1 MLVNFFKKNWFLII
15 VFLVT
20 FFIRTIL
27 LDRFPIGI
35 THDEL
40 NYIFAAKSLFW
51 THAFPPGTAP
61 ALLPAGMNNF
71 TVSVA
76 EVPVIFLVPIA
87 GFFQTTLLTSRMLG
101 GLLSVLSALA
111 IYFLVKD
118 LTKSIVYARL
128 CFLLTAIN
136 PWSFLMGRTIF
147 EVNFFVCF
155 FLWGFIILLKNESW
169 KILYA
174 LPFYVLGFLSYTGGQ
189 ISFYLFSLITLTYHY
204 SLSRQKQKLRRVYI
218 LFVISMTICL
228 TFYLFTVTSNQSF
241 IARGS
246 EIYLPNHA
254 VVSEGVNFERKL
266 MVPSPLNNLFVNKA
280 TVYFNGFM
288 NRYLNAFSV
297 NNLFLTGE
305 TRAAFSYQKHGTFY
319 LIDFPFMIMGL
330 AFLYARNRREWLFIV
345 AVVVS
350 CSLTS
355 GLSIIE
361 FSYSQRSGL
370 IYPFLI
376 ILSGIGIGGIYKVHI
391 SKWKKMTLL
400 FLIGFIYLIS
410 FVNLLHIYFYR
421 FPVYASDGWFFQDRI
436 LSRYIYLTQQ
446 SYSET
451 KVIVFTPEP
460 KIIFQ
465 EYLFYTGGYAGA
477 DVELINSRMDK
488 KIYSLGNISFTS
500 LCPDMDTKGSAVLI
514 FDGRIECE
522 HKLSA
527 ENPVRITRFVDV
539 YENYLILGDRLC
551 QNLALGRYI
560 LGSAYTDFSIEKQYE
575 NEFCK
580 RWITRL

>member
-1 MLVNFFKKNWFLII
+1 MLVNFLKKNCFLII
-15 VFLVT
+15 VFLVA
-20 FFIRTIL
+20 FFIRVVF

-51 THAFPPGTAP
+51 AHAFPPGTAP
-61 ALLPAGMNNF
+61 ALLPTGMNNF

-76 EVPVIFLVPIA
+76 EVPVIFLAPIA
-87 GFFQTTLLTSRMLG
+87 GLFQTTLLTSRMPG
-101 GLLSVLSALA
+101 ALLSVLSALA
-111 IYFLVKD
+111 VYFIVKD
-118 LTKSIVYARL
+118 LVKSIVYARL
-128 CFLLTAIN
+128 CFLLMAVN

-155 FLWGFIILLKNESW
+155 FLWGFLVLLKNKSW
-169 KILYA
+169 KIFYA

-189 ISFYLFSLITLTYHY
+189 ISFYLFSLITLTYHRF
-204 SLSRQKQKLRRVYI
+204 LSGQNQKFNKVYI
-218 LFVISMTICL
+218 LFAISMTICL
-228 TFYLFTVTSNQSF
+228 IIYLFIVTNNQSF
-241 IARGS
+241 VTRGS
-246 EIYLPNHA
+246 EIYLPNQP
-254 VVSEGVNFERKL
+254 VVSEGVNSERKL
-266 MVPSPLNNLFVNKA
+266 MVPSPVNNLFVNKA

-288 NRYLNAFSV
+288 NRYLNVFSV

-319 LIDFPFMIMGL
+319 LIDFPFMLIGL
-330 AFLYARNRREWLFIV
+330 ALLYARNRKEWLFIV

-361 FSYSQRSGL
+361 SSYSQRSGL
-370 IYPFLI
+370 IYPFLT
-376 ILSGIGIGGIYKVHI
+376 ILSGIGIGRIYEINI

-400 FLIGFIYLIS
+400 FFIGFIYLVS
-410 FVNLLHIYFYR
+410 FVNLVHIYFYR

-446 SYSET
+446 SYPET

-460 KIIFQ
+460 KIVFQ
-465 EYLFYTGGYAGA
+465 EHLFYVGGYTET
-477 DVELINSRMDK
+477 DVESINSKMNQ
-488 KIYSLGNISFTS
+488 KIYSLGNLSFTS
-500 LCPDMDTKGSAVLI
+500 LCPDMDTTESTVLI

-527 ENPVRITRFVDV
+527 TNPVRITRFIDV

-551 QNLALGRYI
+551 QNLVLDRYV
-560 LGSAYTDFSIEKQYE
+560 LSGAYTDFGVEKQPKD
-575 NEFCK
+575 EFCK